1 MAGPWERYAATDG
14 PWSKYGETAVDSE
27 GSKSIAT
34 KAGEVVRDLGA
45 GAVRGAASIGATL
58 LTPID
63 AAARAVGIENSVI
76 GRTDRR
82 EATDA
87 ALQELGADTSST
99 AYQAGKIG
107 AEVAGTLGVGG
118 AAANAIARIP
128 GAARVAGPALEAMRT
143 AGMSAG
149 GATGAAGMATRVA
162 GAAATGGL
170 AAGLVNPED
179 AGTGAAIGA
188 AAPVAVTAAAKTGA
202 AIAKLL
208 RGPAQAPEVA
218 AAVKAARDAGYVIP
232 PTQAR
237 PTLGN
242 RIIEGVSGKITTAQN
257 ASARNQRVTQ
267 AMAAKAINLP
277 PDTPLTPEVLTA
289 VRNTAGQAYDAVS
302 AAGTIQPTAAY
313 GRALDKI
320 TEQAVKATEGFPNA
334 APSPVL
340 RMVETLRSEAFDA
353 GSAVAKI
360 RELRSAAD
368 DAFRAGNSDVGR
380 AARAGAKAIEDAL
393 EAHLQASGQ
402 GGLLRNFREARQLIA
417 KTYSIEKAMTAT
429 GTIDARKLAAEL
441 KKGKPLTGELR
452 QVAEFGSRF
461 PKAAQTVEQM
471 GSLPQTSPLDFY
483 GAGGLAAMMG
493 DPMALSA
500 VAVRPAL
507 RATALSPMVQN
518 RLIQPAPGGS
528 ALSRIPFDQAALLGM
543 RAAPV
548 IGPSSSGR

>member
-1 MAGPWERYAATDG
+1 MGWQDAPIVDAAPAAGGWASAPVIDE
-14 PWSKYGETAVDSE
+14 P
-27 GSKSIAT
+27 KSLTT

-45 GAVRGAASIGATL
+45 GAIRGAASIGATL

-63 AAARAVGIENSVI
+63 AAARAVGVENSII
-76 GRTDRR
+76 GRKDRR

-87 ALQELGADTSST
+87 ALQSLGADTDST
-99 AYQAGKIG
+99 AYQVGKVG

-118 AAANAIARIP
+118 AVANAAARIP
-128 GAARVAGPALEAMRT
+128 AVARAAAPVLEAVRT

-149 GATGAAGMATRVA
+149 GLTGASGMAARVAGGATTGAA
-162 GAAATGGL
+162 

-179 AGTGAAIGA
+179 AGTGALIGG
-188 AAPVAVTAAAKTGA
+188 AAPVAVSAAAKTGK
-202 AIAKLL
+202 AIAKVL
-208 RGPAQAPEVA
+208 RGPEQAPEVA
-218 AAVKAARDAGYVIP
+218 AAIKAARDAGYVIP

-237 PTLGN
+237 ATLGN
-242 RIIEGVSGKITTAQN
+242 RVLEGVSGKITTAQN

-277 PDTPLTPEVLTA
+277 PDTPLTPDVLNA

-320 TEQAVKATEGFPNA
+320 TEQAVKAAEGFPNA

-340 RMVETLRSEAFDA
+340 RMVESLRSEAFDA

-393 EAHLQASGQ
+393 EVHLQSSGQ
-402 GGLLRNFREARQLIA
+402 GALLRNFREARQLIA

-452 QVAEFGSRF
+452 QIAEFGSRF
-461 PKAAQTVEQM
+461 PKAAQTIEQM

-483 GAGGLAAMMG
+483 GAGGLAAMLG
-493 DPMALSA
+493 DPLALSA
-500 VAVRPAL
+500 VAVRPAM

-518 RLIQPAPGGS
+518 ALIQPAAGGG
-528 ALSRIPFDQAALLGM
+528 ALSRLPVDQAALLGM